1 MKHKNQKGSQKQ
13 GGTGDVYNF
22 HSPLWDQYFKETR
35 KKVRFPRGYKD
46 VSIYDWA
53 FRCAFLKQQG
63 KSVSLAGWTADVAFC
78 DLF

>member
-46 VSIYDWA
+46 VSIYD
-53 FRCAFLKQQG
+53 
-63 KSVSLAGWTADVAFC
+63 
-78 DLF
+78 